1 MNDATGPQILID
13 DRYILPCGEHV
24 RIAAEAR
31 VLCQD
36 YFTILRLLLLAGF
49 CLLLTCSPSSG
60 DDIFKPTGRYA
71 VAQATETV
79 TVKTKTRTRYLVS
92 APWCG
97 LCPAAK
103 SRFRSRGFPE
113 SNIITIAEALARFGK
128 VVSYVPFEF
137 EAEADAPQSSPQ
149 IPTRT
154 SAESAAEKHLKDTHG
169 IECSGLSMAEMETI
183 HDNAHGGPQYHFPAL
198 SQPVYRCAPQ
208 TIQYRQRTR
217 RRR

>member
-1 MNDATGPQILID
+1 MRFQMRDT
-13 DRYILPCGEHV
+13 
-24 RIAAEAR
+24 
-31 VLCQD
+31 
-36 YFTILRLLLLAGF
+36 LRFAWALLALSVAIGILGEA
-49 CLLLTCSPSSG
+49 CSG

-71 VAQATETV
+71 VGNTILVTPDGGENVVALKVASVRPPKV
-79 TVKTKTRTRYLVS
+79 TVKTRTRYLVS
-92 APWCG
+92 EPWCT

-103 SRFRSRGFPE
+103 VRFTANGFPE
-113 SNIITIAEALARFGK
+113 SQIITIAEAKSRFGL
-128 VVSYVPFEF
+128 VVRGVPFEF
-137 EAEADAPQSSPQ
+137 EAAADLPQSPPQ

-169 IECSGLSMAEMETI
+169 IECNGLSVAEMETI
-183 HDNAHGGPQYHFPAL
+183 HDNAHGGPQYHFPAV